1 MSKIFLFIGFLFL
14 LIVIQL
20 LFPQFQL
27 FIPILIFVILFVSP
41 KWGLGLLLVF
51 GLWLD
56 SLYTSEFI
64 IPYTIS
70 VVLLGLCIEFLRGRF
85 SKQLKVFGIYVV
97 GLSSMLIYIIN
108 ADLLMLLSW
117 FYLGRI
123 LLITIVNIVVYLVF
137 HSIWQ
142 KLSR

>member
-1 MSKIFLFIGFLFL
+1 MSKFFLFIAFVFL

-27 FIPILIFVILFVSP
+27 FIPILIFVVLFVSP

-56 SLYTSEFI
+56 SLYTSELI

-97 GLSSMLIYIIN
+97 GLSSMLIYLIN

-117 FYLGRI
+117 FYLG
-123 LLITIVNIVVYLVF
+123 
-137 HSIWQ
+137 
-142 KLSR
+142 